1 MTDHVPS
8 ATKTLGERGEEIARD
23 YLKKLNYR
31 ILEVNYRCRCG
42 EIDIIARDS
51 STLVFIEVKTRR
63 TATYGPPQ
71 LSVTPF
77 KQRQI
82 SKAALT
88 YLAKNRL
95 EAAYARFDVV
105 GIILSEGSPLV
116 DHIRNAFDL
125 AY

>member
-1 MTDHVPS
+1 MTARES
-8 ATKTLGERGEEIARD
+8 SGRKTLGVRGEEIARD
-23 YLKKLNYR
+23 YLRKLNYR
-31 ILEVNYRCRCG
+31 IVEVNYRCRCG

-88 YLAKNRL
+88 YLVKNRL
-95 EAAYARFDVV
+95 ETANARFDVI
-105 GIILSEGSPLV
+105 GIRLSEGSPKL

>member
-1 MTDHVPS
+1 VTPGEPADR
-8 ATKTLGERGEEIARD
+8 KTLGMRGEEIARD
-23 YLKKLNYR
+23 YLKKQKFRLMESNF
-31 ILEVNYRCRCG
+31 RCRCG

-71 LSVTPF
+71 LSITPF

-82 SKAALT
+82 SKAALA
-88 YLAKNRL
+88 YLAQNRL
-95 EAAYARFDVV
+95 ESVDARFDVI
-105 GIILSEGSPLV
+105 GILLSDGPPVVE
-116 DHIRNAFDL
+116 HIRNAFDL